1 VSTGSAPFRA
11 AEGVARRGRFFERET
26 IRETLRVAHGT
37 SSSRHEPT
45 NPSLTSLSKRTHAP
59 RLDRV
64 RASLVARRFRLFF
77 FLFVVAFRH
86 SFRLSVR
93 SSDGGQELRGD
104 RV

>member
-1 VSTGSAPFRA
+1 
-11 AEGVARRGRFFERET
+11 VARRGRFFERET

-86 SFRLSVR
+86 SFRLSAR